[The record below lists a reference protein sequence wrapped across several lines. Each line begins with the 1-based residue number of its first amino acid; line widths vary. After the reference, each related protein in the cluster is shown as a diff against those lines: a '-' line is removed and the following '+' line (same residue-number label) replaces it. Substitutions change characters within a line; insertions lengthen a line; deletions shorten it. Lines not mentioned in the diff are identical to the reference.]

1 MYRFSL
7 YGITVH
13 DVASYKC
20 QNSKKQVEPE
30 CGFNVTCCM
39 VMVLFVLHLVT
50 FCSAKLLILSEEFNI
65 IGTKP

>member
-7 YGITVH
+7 YGVAIH
-13 DVASYKC
+13 DVAAYKS
-20 QNSKKQVEPE
+20 QNSKKQVEPK
-30 CGFNVTCCM
+30 CGFNITCCM
-39 VMVLFVLHLVT
+39 VMVLFVLHLVV